1 MKKSF
6 FLLIILLQ
14 IYNSVYGQNE
24 FNIWYFGG
32 NAGMDFNS
40 GTATLLTNGALNT
53 SEGCA
58 TVSNSSGQLL
68 FYTDG
73 LKVWNANHVVMPN
86 GSGLAGNPSSTQSA
100 IIVPKPGS
108 STIYYIFTSD
118 GFDARYSEVNMSLA
132 GGLGD
137 VTSVKNIFLASN
149 IHEMVTAV
157 KHANNVDYWVIFRVY
172 NSNQYKVFLTSSAGV
187 NTTAVTS
194 SAGTISSSCNIGT
207 LKANSA
213 GNRLAATLECNYRID
228 LLDFNNS
235 TGVISN
241 PLTLSFPTYVYASE
255 FSPNGNLLY
264 VSYDAGAPN
273 ELQQYDITSGN
284 VSTILST
291 KVILGSDPNNYF
303 GTIQNAP
310 DGKMYVARDGVQ
322 FLAVINSPN
331 TAGSACGFTLN
342 GFPLSPSTSFLGL
355 PNHIFSVTNPVQI
368 ITLNGCVSDVIP
380 FSLSDALIDTIAW
393 NFGDP
398 SSGSSNVSNLLNPTH
413 QFSSAGT
420 FSVSALATVNG
431 SVTTY
436 SAVVQISGPPQI
448 SLGNDTVLCN
458 MTPITL
464 IPTGAYSGSTLLW
477 SNNSSGN
484 SLFVSSPGTYW
495 VIATGACGSDVD
507 SMVISVDNNLPNFTL
522 GNDTSICRDKSF
534 VITPSGNFNN
544 GTFLWN
550 DGSSSSSLTT
560 SSAGIYWL
568 TVNTACGAMS
578 DTIGITNYDC
588 EIEIPNVLTLNND
601 NINEIFIIKNLLF
614 NDGELKIFNRWG
626 TLIYENNSYAN
637 NWAPKNITDGVY
649 FYIFYYPSLSKQ
661 YQGFLHVFNGD

>member
-1 MKKSF
+1 MKKI
-6 FLLIILLQ
+6 FLFLVIFVQ
-14 IYNSVYGQNE
+14 INTSVHGQNE

-32 NAGMDFNS
+32 NAGLDFNS
-40 GTATLLTNGALNT
+40 GTPALLTNGALNT

-73 LKVWNANHVVMPN
+73 LNVWNANHVVMPN

-108 STIYYIFTSD
+108 ATIYYIFTSD
-118 GFDARYSEVNMSLA
+118 GINARYSEVNMALA
-132 GGLGD
+132 SGLGD

-149 IHEMVTAV
+149 VHEMVTAV
-157 KHANNVDYWVIFRVY
+157 KHVNNADYWVIFRVY
-172 NSNQYKVFLTSSAGV
+172 NSNQYKVFSTTSAGV
-187 NTTAVTS
+187 NTSAVTS
-194 SAGTISSSCNIGT
+194 SAGTISSTCNIGT
-207 LKANSA
+207 LKANYA
-213 GNRLAATLECNYRID
+213 GNRLAATLECNSCID

-241 PLTLSFPTYVYASE
+241 PLVLSFSSFVYASE

-264 VSYDAGAPN
+264 VSHDAGSPN

-284 VSTILST
+284 ISTILST
-291 KVILGSDPNNYF
+291 KVILGTDPNNYF

-310 DGKMYVARDGVQ
+310 DGKIYVARDGVQ
-322 FLAVINSPN
+322 SLAVINSPN
-331 TAGSACGFTLN
+331 IAGSGCGFTLN
-342 GFPLSPSTSFLGL
+342 GFSLSPSTSYFGL
-355 PNHIFSVTNPVQI
+355 PNHIFSLISSVQI
-368 ITLNGCVSDVIP
+368 IALNGCLGGVIP
-380 FSLSDALIDTIAW
+380 FSISDAQIDTIAW

-398 SSGSSNVSNLLNPTH
+398 SSGSSNFSNLLNPTH
-413 QFSSAGT
+413 QFSSTGT
-420 FSVSALATVNG
+420 FSISAAATTNG

-436 SAVVQISGPPQI
+436 SAVVQVNGPPQI
-448 SLGNDTVLCN
+448 NLGNDTVFCN
-458 MTPITL
+458 LTSINLT
-464 IPTGAYSGSTLLW
+464 PTGTYSGSTLLW
-477 SNNSSGN
+477 NDNSSGN
-484 SLFVSSPGTYW
+484 SLVASSPGTYW
-495 VIATGACGSDVD
+495 VNATNACGSDID
-507 SMVISVDNNLPNFTL
+507 SVIISVDNSLPNFTL
-522 GNDTSICRDKSF
+522 GNDTMICKDKSF
-534 VITPSGNFNN
+534 VITPFGDFNN

-550 DGSSSSSLTT
+550 DGSNSSSLTT

-578 DTIGITNYDC
+578 DTIGITNFDC

-626 TLIYENNSYAN
+626 NLIYENKSYAN
-637 NWAPKNITDGVY
+637 NWAPKNISDGVY
-649 FYIFYYPSLSKQ
+649 FYIFYYPWSQNTYKAVS
-661 YQGFLHVFNGD
+661 